1 MSPNRGSTIRL
12 HKSPLALALAASL
25 LLPLSAYAQSTT
37 PNDQEQD
44 TTEEAA
50 STDSTA
56 ASAEVSTLDK
66 VTVTGSR
73 IAKDTFNSVSPV
85 QVITRDETTAAGF
98 NSTAAVLQSNVV
110 TGGSEQINN
119 AFGGYVTDGGPGANT
134 LSLRGM
140 GPTRTLLLLNGRRV
154 SPAGSRGSV
163 GSADLNVLPNIM
175 IDHVEILKDGAS
187 SIYGSDAVA
196 GVVNIVTKNK
206 YDGAAVEFQH
216 NATQHGGGDETRWSV
231 MAGTT
236 RDNWRISGSLE
247 FYHRNEM
254 QLRDRDWASKC
265 PLPLYGLDP
274 ETGRYGA
281 EDYIDPVTG
290 EPKCWTLDAGG
301 VTINTLGTAYLLGRP
316 GLGSLGY
323 YGTYD
328 PSVLPDLPP
337 GFDYFNR
344 WRPNSAITDG
354 DVPGYEGVDYFGRTS
369 FDPEMPKASLISP
382 TTNVTG
388 FLQGAMDLDGLGGAE
403 AYFEVLAHRR
413 ESRQTGYLQHTVDY
427 AVGSP
432 LLGDLAG
439 LPAAILAP
447 ADGSTNGQDVA
458 ARAFIGWGLYDNWQ
472 KVNFGR
478 FTAGLRGNLGTS
490 WNYDGYVSY
499 ARSDSDYY
507 TENRLTDRIAKSY
520 DVVSDGRGGFVCRDA
535 SDGCVAA
542 PVLTADV
549 VAGNLPQAY
558 RDYIMQDTHGNTLY
572 EESTVNFTV
581 NGPLFDIGTGGTA
594 AGAFGVEYRRSE
606 IDDTPDINSIN
617 GNLFGFTSSTPTRG
631 KDAVTEAF
639 AEIELPV
646 LSALPGAQELTFNL
660 SGRYT
665 DYDSYGSDTTW
676 KIGMLW
682 TPIDWLSLRASRGTS
697 FRAPALFEQFLGATS
712 GFLSSTA
719 DPCDGYAAS
728 VDKTSNTYLNCYSI
742 FGSRANPNYQSTQSM
757 TVYTQGG
764 AETGLEAE
772 TSKALTAGLVLQPEF
787 PEWFGDLSF
796 AADYYDIQVD
806 NGVARLTGAQVAGLC
821 YNQSQAEFA
830 ADTGYCALVE
840 RAAND
845 AMTVTTGY
853 INVASDKVRGWDF
866 TLRYTR
872 DIGQGV
878 FRANAVVSHYLE
890 QSGRTFPTD
899 PFKDWSASMY
909 NYAPEYTGE
918 LDLTY
923 GIRNW
928 EVRYG
933 LDWVSSIDGYEYYKT
948 YDDFDYT
955 PYYLMKVDDY
965 FLSHLSLRYKADDW
979 SIRGGIRNIADK
991 DPPKISAG
999 AYSVVGNAPL
1009 YSGYDYLGRTYFL
1022 NFTKEF

>member
-25 LLPLSAYAQSTT
+25 LLPVSAYAQNAPETQ
-37 PNDQEQD
+37 DQD
-44 TTEEAA
+44 TTEEAT
-50 STDSTA
+50 STESTT
-56 ASAEVSTLDK
+56 SSSDVSTLDK

-73 IAKDTFNSVSPV
+73 IAKDTFNSISPV
-85 QVITRDETTAAGF
+85 QVISRDETTAAGF
-98 NSTAAVLQSNVV
+98 NSTAAVLQSNTV

-140 GPTRTLLLLNGRRV
+140 GPTRTLMLLNGRRV
-154 SPAGSRGSV
+154 SPAGSRGAV
-163 GSADLNVLPNIM
+163 GAADLNVLPNIM
-175 IDHVEILKDGAS
+175 IDHIEILKDGAS

-196 GVVNIVTKNK
+196 GVVNVITRTK

-216 NATQHGGGDETRWSV
+216 NATQHGGGEETRWSA

-247 FYHRNEM
+247 FYHRDEV

-265 PLPLYGLDP
+265 PVPMFGLDP
-274 ETGRYGA
+274 ATGQYGA
-281 EDYIDPVTG
+281 DDYIDPVTG

-316 GLGSLGY
+316 GLGSAGY
-323 YGTYD
+323 YGTT
-328 PSVLPDLPP
+328 P
-337 GFDYFNR
+337 FDYFNR
-344 WRPNSAITDG
+344 WRPNAAITDG
-354 DVPGYEGVDYFGRTS
+354 DLPGYEGVDYNGRTT
-369 FDPEMPKASLISP
+369 FDPEMTKEGLISP
-382 TTNVTG
+382 TTNITG
-388 FLQGAMDLDGLGGAE
+388 FLQGAMDLDSLGGAE
-403 AYFEVLAHRR
+403 AYFEILAHRR

-432 LLGDLAG
+432 LLGDLID

-447 ADGSTNGQDVA
+447 ADGSTNGQNVA

-478 FTAGLRGNLGTS
+478 FTGGLRGNLGSS
-490 WNYDGYVSY
+490 WNYDGFVSY
-499 ARSDSDYY
+499 ARSDADYY
-507 TENRLTDRIAKSY
+507 TENRLTDRIARSF
-520 DVVSDGRGGFVCRDA
+520 DVVSDGQGGFVCRDA

-542 PVLTADV
+542 PVLSADV

-572 EESTVNFTV
+572 EETTANFTV
-581 NGPLFDIGTGGTA
+581 SGPLFDIATGGTA
-594 AGAFGVEYRRSE
+594 AAAFGAEYRRSK

-617 GNLFGFTSSTPTRG
+617 GNLYGFTSATPTRG
-631 KDAVTEAF
+631 KDAVSEVF

-665 DYDSYGSDTTW
+665 DYDSYGSDQTW
-676 KIGMLW
+676 KVGMLW
-682 TPIDWLSLRASRGTS
+682 TPVNWLSLRASRGTS
-697 FRAPALFEQFLGATS
+697 FRAPALFEQYLGATS
-712 GFLSSTA
+712 GFLNSNV
-719 DPCDGYAAS
+719 DPCDGYMDS
-728 VDKTSNTYLNCYSI
+728 TNKVSNSYLNCLSI
-742 FGSRANPNYQSTQSM
+742 FGDRANPNFQSTQSV
-757 TVYTQGG
+757 TVYTTGG
-764 AETGLEAE
+764 AETGLAAE
-772 TSKALTAGLVLQPEF
+772 TSVATTAGLVLQPEF

-806 NGVARLTGAQVAGLC
+806 NGVAKLSGSQVANLC
-821 YNQSQAEFA
+821 YGQSQAEFNA
-830 ADTGYCALVE
+830 GTGYCALVD

-845 AMTVTTGY
+845 ALTVTTGY

-866 TLRYTR
+866 TLRYAR
-872 DIGQGV
+872 DIGQGQ
-878 FRANAVVSHYLE
+878 FRANAIVSHYLE
-890 QSGRTFPTD
+890 QSGRTFPSD
-899 PFKDWSASMY
+899 PYKDWSGSLM
-909 NYAPEYTGE
+909 APEYTGE
-918 LDLTY
+918 LNLTY
-923 GIRNW
+923 ALRNW

-933 LDWVSSIDGYEYYKT
+933 LDWVGSINGYDYYKR

-955 PYYLMKVDDY
+955 PYYQMKIDDY
-965 FLSHLSLRYKADDW
+965 YLSHLSLRYKADDW
-979 SIRGGIRNIADK
+979 SITGGVRNVADK
-991 DPPKISAG
+991 DPPRISTG
-999 AYSVVGNAPL
+999 AYSVIGNAPL
-1009 YSGYDYLGRTYFL
+1009 YSGYDYFGRSYFV